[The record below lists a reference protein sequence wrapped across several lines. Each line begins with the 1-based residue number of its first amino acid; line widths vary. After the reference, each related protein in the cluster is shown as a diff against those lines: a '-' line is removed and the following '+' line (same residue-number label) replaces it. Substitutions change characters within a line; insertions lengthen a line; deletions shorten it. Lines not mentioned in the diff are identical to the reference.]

1 MRFACVC
8 LLFLV
13 VGEARIGE
21 TNSAFSIQDNS
32 PDYWKLQAHLL
43 TEDVLK
49 DAIDLASLD
58 RALLFGRLA
67 EIWWSQDV
75 ERARILLQKAIA
87 EVESRSAD
95 DNKSDRLRRNS
106 VLTTLLTI
114 AAPLDERYTD
124 QLTEMLKPRA
134 GKPIDQE
141 ASESATALA
150 QAALTVLD
158 VDPTRAAALGSAS
171 LRAGRSRSLANV
183 LSRLRLR
190 RKALGDA
197 LFNEALMT
205 AAGGSDG
212 ELLTSLIIIAFNGPA
227 PSDDLRRSVVV
238 AIEREF
244 VGNSRQTAVN
254 RGCSLAPTIAPLLGE
269 FDRVLPQSAATIR
282 GGLIRC
288 QKSHNP
294 SSDATVD
301 RILNNERV
309 ETVSDLLDA
318 ANKARTIDDR
328 VLFLGR
334 AANLAA
340 QQGNFEQAVTIL
352 DGIAEEERKALGDV
366 WSDWRWD
373 FAASAAVARLKAD
386 DRYGMEKIIAS
397 SPVNLR
403 AFVQVAVAEALADY
417 GDTAGAVEL
426 LEAARKAFL
435 KLDDM
440 PNMFDWYISLL
451 GRYAKLAP
459 KEGPQ
464 VFRDFVTV
472 NNRARSHA
480 NEKSEPRSDT
490 LQPLKLPASVVQ
502 IDLPIMKDASSALAP
517 LSMRVRARLGL
528 VKSLLESARA
538 DSRANPKQKRHHIQ
552 NKL

>member
-1 MRFACVC
+1 VLAQDRWDLVLRPGRTVVSAAVGWEDLVAAQAGDQENAGHAALAMIEELSSYLSNDELRNAVDRLHSLIDNTQDISVLRRLGRSVC
-8 LLFLV
+8 RGFVFLYEHP
-13 VGEARIGE
+13 GFPPSFDW
-21 TNSAFSIQDNS
+21 TNFSFKS
-32 PDYWKLQAHLL
+32 G
-43 TEDVLK
+43 VLEYE
-49 DAIDLASLD
+49 S

-67 EIWWSQDV
+67 DIWWSQDV

-124 QLTEMLKPRA
+124 QLTEMLKQRA

-190 RKALGDA
+190 SKALGDA

-205 AAGGSDG
+205 AAARSDG
-212 ELLTSLIIIAFNGPA
+212 ELLTSLIIIAFKGPA

-301 RILNNERV
+301 RVLNNERV

-318 ANKARTIDDR
+318 ASKARTIDDR

-352 DGIAEEERKALGDV
+352 DGLAEEERKALGDV

-373 FAASAAVARLKAD
+373 FAASAAVARLK
-386 DRYGMEKIIAS
+386 
-397 SPVNLR
+397 N
-403 AFVQVAVAEALADY
+403 
-417 GDTAGAVEL
+417 
-426 LEAARKAFL
+426 
-435 KLDDM
+435 
-440 PNMFDWYISLL
+440 
-451 GRYAKLAP
+451 
-459 KEGPQ
+459 
-464 VFRDFVTV
+464 
-472 NNRARSHA
+472 
-480 NEKSEPRSDT
+480 
-490 LQPLKLPASVVQ
+490 
-502 IDLPIMKDASSALAP
+502 
-517 LSMRVRARLGL
+517 
-528 VKSLLESARA
+528 
-538 DSRANPKQKRHHIQ
+538 
-552 NKL
+552 